1 MIAYRPETPADFDA
15 IDTVVGDAFGSPVEP
30 KLVRDI
36 RADACYRPDLSWVA
50 VDDGDVIAHTMLSD
64 ALLVD
69 GDTTHRILLLSPMA
83 VTPSRQRTGVG
94 QGLIRA
100 IAARAD
106 ELGEP
111 LVVLEGVVEYYPRV
125 GFVVAS
131 TLGIQIDLP
140 DWAPPEAAQALT
152 LSAWTPAMRGHVVMP
167 PPFDGLD

>member
-1 MIAYRPETPADFDA
+1 MVR
-15 IDTVVGDAFGSPVEP
+15 DAFGSDVEP
-30 KLVRDI
+30 KLVDDI

-50 VDDGDVIAHTMLSD
+50 VDGDEVIAHTMLSD

-94 QGLIRA
+94 QALIRGVTA
-100 IAARAD
+100 HAD
-106 ELGEP
+106 ELGES
-111 LVVLEGVVEYYPRV
+111 LVVLEGVVDYYPRV

-131 TLGIQIDLP
+131 TLGIHIDLP

-152 LSAWTPAMRGHVVMP
+152 LSAWTPSMRGRVVMP
-167 PPFDGLD
+167 PPFDGLA